1 LNDESSLI
9 RRTLA
14 LRDNDAFS
22 TLVKMHQGRVRA
34 FLVRLCKQYDVA
46 DDLAQETFINAFR
59 KLSSYKGTGSF
70 LGWLYRIAYH
80 CFLQHRRS
88 VNRRLEVTDDYIGQL
103 EVLSDRY
110 DSISTEQMD
119 MEQALA
125 QLKPD
130 ETATITL
137 CHSYGFSH
145 QEVSDILKMPLG
157 SVKSNISRGKTKL
170 RGILTRE
177 STQEQRLEKAS

>member
-1 LNDESSLI
+1 MNDESSLI
-9 RRTLA
+9 RRAIA
-14 LRDNDAFS
+14 LHDNDAFS

-59 KLSSYKGTGSF
+59 KLSSYKGSGCFS
-70 LGWLYRIAYH
+70 GWLYRIAYH

-88 VNRRLEVTDDYIGQL
+88 VSRRLQVTDDYSGQL
-103 EVLSDRY
+103 EVLSDSY

-170 RGILTRE
+170 RKILTRE

>member
-1 LNDESSLI
+1 MNDESSLI
-9 RRTLA
+9 RRTLR

-46 DDLAQETFINAFR
+46 DDLAQETFISAFR
-59 KLSSYKGTGSF
+59 KLDSYKGSGSF
-70 LGWLYRIAYH
+70 SGWLYRIAYH

-88 VNRRLEVTDDYIGQL
+88 VSRRVEVTADYVSQL
-103 EVLSDRY
+103 DVLTDRY

-125 QLKPD
+125 QLNTD

-145 QEVSDILKMPLG
+145 QQVSDILQMPLG

-177 STQEQRLEKAS
+177 NTLEQKLEKAS

>member
-1 LNDESSLI
+1 
-9 RRTLA
+9 
-14 LRDNDAFS
+14 
-22 TLVKMHQGRVRA
+22 MQA

-59 KLSSYKGTGSF
+59 KLSSYRGSGCF
-70 LGWLYRIAYH
+70 SGWLYRIAYH

-88 VNRRLEVTDDYIGQL
+88 VGRRLQVTDDYIRQL
-103 EVLSDRY
+103 EILSDRY
-110 DSISTEQMD
+110 DSISTDQMD
-119 MEQALA
+119 MERALA
-125 QLKPD
+125 QLNTD

-157 SVKSNISRGKTKL
+157 SVKSNISRGKSKL
-170 RGILTRE
+170 RGILTKE
-177 STQEQRLEKAS
+177 STQEQKLEKAS

>member
-1 LNDESSLI
+1 
-9 RRTLA
+9 
-14 LRDNDAFS
+14 
-22 TLVKMHQGRVRA
+22 MRA

-125 QLKPD
+125 QLNTD

-170 RGILTRE
+170 RKILTRE